1 MGGDSSK
8 TQNGAISQRLSALRD
23 AVVIRELMDQR
34 CNVLSEDKRF
44 LFFGKVTSFNSADR
58 TMRVENFYH
67 NELPNAFYEGTPIK
81 LQVAANKTHNMFI
94 TVEGKVIL
102 SAQTYL
108 VVAPVNVLKSVE
120 ARQYFRQSV
129 MEPSRISLVNKKPV
143 DHPCTVI
150 DLSGNGIGIQ
160 SKSNYEVGSR
170 LSFVKQKF
178 FPSGAAHQIECT
190 VVRKKDLEGGQHF
203 YGCQFVIVDPEQEE
217 KLFHDVFLLQARERS
232 HRR

>member
-1 MGGDSSK
+1 MSGDSK
-8 TQNGAISQRLSALRD
+8 IKNDQINQRLSALRD
-23 AVVIRELMDQR
+23 AVVIRELMEQR
-34 CNVLSEDKRF
+34 CNVLSGDNRF
-44 LFFGKVTSFNSADR
+44 LFFGKVTSFSSADR
-58 TMRVENFYH
+58 SMRVENFYQQ
-67 NELPNAFYEGTPIK
+67 ELPNSFYIDTPIK

-94 TVEGKVIL
+94 TIEGKVIL

-108 VVAPVNVLKSVE
+108 LISPVNVLKSVE
-120 ARQYFRQSV
+120 SRQYFRQSV

-178 FPSGAAHQIECT
+178 FPSGAVHQIECT

-203 YGCQFVIVDPEQEE
+203 YGCQFVIADPEQEE

-232 HRR
+232 RRR